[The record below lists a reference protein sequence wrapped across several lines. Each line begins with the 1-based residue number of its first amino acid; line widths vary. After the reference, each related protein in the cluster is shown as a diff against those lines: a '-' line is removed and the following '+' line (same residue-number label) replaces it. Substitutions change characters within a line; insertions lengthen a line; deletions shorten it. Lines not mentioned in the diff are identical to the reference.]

1 MALTKPKYPLDRT
14 GVAVSNLVQGEERQ
28 VEKQYNRAFAP
39 YGGPFYGDGVVVT
52 DKATGKPLTLG
63 TDYQL
68 IYPYTEAIQNLGKP
82 VYQLINL
89 VNKAYDNVILKYQVV
104 GGPYSYSIDSIVKLI
119 NDIQQDDRVVSWG
132 NVWGKPLEFNPS
144 AHLHAATDLYGL
156 EYVVLALEEL
166 TRSVIQGDVASHNV
180 IYDYINRVRTWAQ
193 ENFDRL
199 DAEDVAL
206 RKEIERLDG
215 RCDDLQNQLNA
226 TNTKLTA
233 HINDKS
239 NPHNTTKAQ
248 VGLGSV
254 ENYRVA
260 TTAEAQQGTLDN
272 LYMTPLKVWQAITQ
286 YSNANIIP
294 VINAHINDKNN
305 PHNTT
310 KAQVGL
316 DAVENY
322 RVATQAEAE
331 AGASNV
337 LYMTPLRTAQAIN
350 RQAGALI
357 NAHINDK
364 NNPHNTTKGQVG
376 LGNVQDYPPANDGE
390 AQAGVASDR
399 YLTPRGGKIMYD
411 YLQSLDAGQVG
422 VQNNAP
428 LYGSSDRN
436 TNMRVMYR
444 INGANFARL
453 LTSNIRIRVGSGD
466 RQYYNI
472 YVGGD
477 GIADQLLWTWDTQNN
492 GRSTGYFNLD
502 GISLPAVGVGNSNYL
517 KILVQT
523 TRGTQINAQLQDGAS
538 GAPFFQLTKASG
550 QMVFA
555 G

>member
-28 VEKQYNRAFAP
+28 VEKMYNRAFAP

-52 DKATGKPLTLG
+52 DKATGKPLVLG

-89 VNKAYDNVILKYQVV
+89 VNKQYDSVILKYQVV

-132 NVWGKPLEFNPS
+132 NIWGKPLEFNPS

-199 DAEDVAL
+199 DAEDTDL

-215 RCDDLQNQLNA
+215 RCDNLQNQLNI
-226 TNTKLTA
+226 TNANLAA
-233 HINDKS
+233 HVNDKG

-254 ENYRVA
+254 ENYRIA

-286 YSNANIIP
+286 YANANIIP

-316 DAVENY
+316 DSVENY

-331 AGASNV
+331 AGTSNV

-350 RQAGALI
+350 RLAGQLI
-357 NAHINDK
+357 QNHINDK
-364 NNPHNTTKGQVG
+364 GNPHGVNKGQVG
-376 LGNVQDYPPANDGE
+376 LGNVQNFPTANDDE
-390 AQAGVASDR
+390 ARAGQAGDR
-399 YLTPRGGKIMYD
+399 YLTPRGAKLLMDAQGGVDMYLGPSQTFNERRLNERLAGGVMTGWAD
-411 YLQSLDAGQVG
+411 YGGSNYWVRLR
-422 VQNNAP
+422 P
-428 LYGSSDRN
+428 LYFLKNGQYQLIP
-436 TNMRVMYR
+436 YR
-444 INGANFARL
+444 
-453 LTSNIRIRVGSGD
+453 
-466 RQYYNI
+466 
-472 YVGGD
+472 
-477 GIADQLLWTWDTQNN
+477 
-492 GRSTGYFNLD
+492 
-502 GISLPAVGVGNSNYL
+502 
-517 KILVQT
+517 
-523 TRGTQINAQLQDGAS
+523 
-538 GAPFFQLTKASG
+538 
-550 QMVFA
+550 
-555 G
+555 